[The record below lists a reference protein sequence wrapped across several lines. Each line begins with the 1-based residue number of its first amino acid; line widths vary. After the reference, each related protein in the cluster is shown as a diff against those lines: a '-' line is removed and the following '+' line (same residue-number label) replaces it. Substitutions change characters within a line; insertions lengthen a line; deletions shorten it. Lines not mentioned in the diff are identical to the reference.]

1 MVRCPAAGRAAGP
14 DQTRGYT
21 DPVTDL
27 KTTPLT
33 DLHAQ
38 LGGRLVEFAG
48 YRMPV
53 QYTSIIAESQAV
65 RQGAGMFDVSHMAR
79 LEFRGEQVIPFLE
92 WITTNDVAKLTDG
105 NGQYSILPN
114 AQGGAVDDII
124 VYRGHETFFRMVV
137 NASNHAK
144 DVAHMA
150 ALNTFGVEMKDLTA
164 ETAMIAVQGP
174 KAVEIVAS
182 LSPQGDVLRRL
193 PFFGTAEAEVAGV
206 ACFAARSGYTGE
218 DGFELVCPSAGAVG
232 LWQALQSAGVMP
244 CGLGSRDVLRVE
256 AGLPLYGHELTD
268 DLSPLAASLGWVV
281 SKTKSFVGSEHYLAA
296 RANGTPTKLQGIRM
310 NGRRIP
316 ALGADVFVEGESVGQ
331 VSSGVYS
338 PTLGCGIAFAFL
350 DPAVKPGTAITIDFR
365 GQAEAG
371 SVVNKRFL
379 KSS

>member
-1 MVRCPAAGRAAGP
+1 MPVDILPS
-14 DQTRGYT
+14 
-21 DPVTDL
+21 VTDL

-79 LEFRGEQVIPFLE
+79 LEFRGDRVLEFLE

-124 VYRGHETFFRMVV
+124 VYRGHDTFFRMVV

-144 DVAHMA
+144 DVAHMT
-150 ALNTFGVEMKDLTA
+150 ALNTFGVEITDLTA

-174 KAVEIVAS
+174 RAVEIVAG
-182 LSPQGDVLRRL
+182 LSPQGSALKDL

-206 ACFAARSGYTGE
+206 SCFAARSGYTGE
-218 DGFELVCPSAGAVG
+218 DGFELVCPAAGAVT

-281 SKTKSFVGSEHYLAA
+281 SKTKSFVGSEHYQAA

-316 ALGADVFVEGESVGQ
+316 AVGADVLVEGASVGQ

-350 DPAVKPGTAITIDFR
+350 DPAVKAGTPITIDFR

-371 SVVNKRFL
+371 TVVNKRFL
-379 KSS
+379 KPS